1 MPTVVDSL
9 YDEFKALRDLLSASG
24 EISLQSSADATFR
37 KTLLLAAASYF
48 ETQVL
53 DALLAFC
60 AERTRDDELLLAFVK
75 NQALHRRYHT
85 LFSWGQ
91 PNANA
96 FFSLFGEG
104 FKDFMRGELS
114 RDDDLT
120 DAITAFLDIGNER
133 NRLVHTNF
141 AAFVMEKTTD
151 EIYSVYRSG
160 CRFVEAL
167 PRKLREY
174 RAERTIATAGMW
186 RQDVGWLPFRYGR

>member
-75 NQALHRRYHT
+75 NQALTVGTIPCSHGG
-85 LFSWGQ
+85 SQ
-91 PNANA
+91 
-96 FFSLFGEG
+96 
-104 FKDFMRGELS
+104 MRMPS
-114 RDDDLT
+114 
-120 DAITAFLDIGNER
+120 FLC
-133 NRLVHTNF
+133 
-141 AAFVMEKTTD
+141 
-151 EIYSVYRSG
+151 SVK
-160 CRFVEAL
+160 AL
-167 PRKLREY
+167 
-174 RAERTIATAGMW
+174 RTS
-186 RQDVGWLPFRYGR
+186 